1 MNNSR
6 LIPGAS
12 SLSLDEVWTLNLQKS
27 QQNITGVY
35 GKRALGKVDFFC
47 FVLWGKFYAFGV
59 NFIKFLTFSAL
70 TKAPYVDW
78 SADLPFI

>member
-35 GKRALGKVDFFC
+35 GKRALGKVDFFIFLFC
-47 FVLWGKFYAFGV
+47 GV
-59 NFIKFLTFSAL
+59 NFMLLVSILS
-70 TKAPYVDW
+70 
-78 SADLPFI
+78 SS